1 MNFKEYQEKVVQM
14 PLYDDTLLG
23 LVGELGEVVEL
34 VKKDRRKGTY
44 RKIMNKEDLTKE
56 LGDILWYL
64 ARFASENFINLDD
77 IATVNIRKL
86 NERHGI
92 KE

>member
-1 MNFKEYQEKVVQM
+1 MNFKEYQDKVVQM

-23 LVGELGEVVEL
+23 LMGELGEVVEL
-34 VKKDRRKGTY
+34 VKKDRRLGKF
-44 RKIMNKEDLTKE
+44 RKVLNKEDLEKE

-64 ARFASENFINLDD
+64 ARFSSENFINLQN
-77 IATVNIRKL
+77 IAETNIKKL

-92 KE
+92 S